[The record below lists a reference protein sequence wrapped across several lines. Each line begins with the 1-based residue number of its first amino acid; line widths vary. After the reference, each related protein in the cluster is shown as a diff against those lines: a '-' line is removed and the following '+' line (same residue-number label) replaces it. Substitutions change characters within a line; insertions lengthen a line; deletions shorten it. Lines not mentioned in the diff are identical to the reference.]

1 MIDFDIHH
9 TANVIYVL
17 LIRNSE
23 HYLAIIP
30 YDSKSIKT
38 TILSISELDNY
49 VYKLEG
55 EYKNVKSIISYDRFF
70 LLKSENPEA
79 LIFHQNSFN
88 RKLYRSLGLGEPL
101 LPEKEKS
108 LIESPLI
115 IPMIVLTL
123 FTIGLIYY
131 WIKRVYYQE
140 KPKTK
145 E

>member
-9 TANVIYVL
+9 KANIIYVL
-17 LIRNSE
+17 LKKNSE

-38 TILSISELDNY
+38 TILSISDLENY

-55 EYKNVKSIISYDRFF
+55 EYKNLKSIVSYDRFF
-70 LLKSENPEA
+70 ILKSENPEA
-79 LIFHQNSFN
+79 FIFHQNAFN
-88 RKLYRSLGLGEPL
+88 RNLYRSLGLGEPI

-115 IPMIVLTL
+115 IPLIALTL

-131 WIKRVYYQE
+131 WMKRVYY
-140 KPKTK
+140 
-145 E
+145 